1 MITLL
6 LLLGSIA
13 LLLLNV
19 VLLLLIKT
27 MRTRVRRELEEERDS
42 LSYTVPPTRLGA
54 YQGGL

>member
-1 MITLL
+1 VITLL

-42 LSYTVPPTRLGA
+42 LSYNVPPTMLGD
-54 YQGGL
+54 YHGGL